1 MKKLWLFGIPLKY
14 LEYYKVFRVQLLI
27 VLLVLCTLTS
37 QATVSYA
44 QKTKLTINL
53 TNVPLKQVFDQIR
66 QQTSFVLFFSN
77 KDIDVN
83 RNVSI
88 SVKDASVEEVLNKVL
103 GSKYSFKIVD
113 KNIVIDAVSDRKT
126 SKPAESQPNRKV
138 TGKVVDKNGQTLPGS
153 TVKIVGTSK
162 GVSSNMNGEFE
173 IEIPGSAK
181 QLEVSFI
188 GYNSQVVTLDKN
200 NNVQVTLTE
209 ATQKIDEIVVTGYQR
224 VDRKLFTGS
233 AVKIK
238 ADEAKIDGV
247 TDVGRM
253 LEGRAAGVAVQNVSG
268 TFGAAPKIRVRGNV
282 SIYGD
287 TKPLWVVDGVV
298 LEDVVSVSPDELSS
312 GDAVT
317 LISSAVAGLNAD
329 DIENFQILK
338 DASATALYGARA
350 MNGVIV
356 VTTKKG
362 HRGKPVVSYNGNFT
376 MQLKPTYDSYNIMN
390 SKDQMSV
397 YRELER
403 KGWLNHSDISRSTN
417 GGVYAKMYDLIN
429 QYDPKTGFGLENTA
443 AARARFLQKYE
454 MANTD
459 WFDMLFRNSLSQEH
473 SVSISSG
480 NEKSQYY
487 VSTSIFND
495 NGWTIA
501 DKVSRYTGNFK
512 GTFNLTDRIT
522 ASLSSSGSYREQR
535 APGTLDRVQNAV
547 EGTFERDFDINPYSF
562 SLNTSRTL
570 RAYDDNGNYEYFRRN
585 LAPFNIIDELDQN
598 RMDVKMLDYKMQLDL
613 SFKITDWLQ
622 YDFVGSMRW
631 AQSSREHSI
640 KDGSNLAQ
648 AYRAAGNATI
658 REQNDFLYRNPDFPE
673 AEKVVVLP
681 AGGFYNT
688 EENKLTNYYLRN
700 TFTINK
706 TFDEKNQINVLMGQ
720 EVRYADR
727 QNSFLNG
734 YGYQFDKGG
743 VPFVDYRII
752 KQMVEGGFDYYGMGW
767 EYDRF
772 LASFVNG
779 GYSYMGKYTFNGT
792 LRVDGSNQLGKSR
805 KSRWLTTWNVSGSW
819 NVHNEDFAKS
829 FTNLSLLKLRA
840 GYSMNANMGP
850 ARNSSVILANSVTPR
865 KYTTDKESG
874 IVIEDLENSELTWEK
889 QHEINL
895 GVDLGLFNNRLS
907 TSFEIYRREGF
918 DLIGVLDVS
927 GCGGAGRK
935 LANYANSRS
944 EGFDFNIGGR
954 IIESE
959 GLKWNTS
966 LAFAYNRTKVTN
978 LKTHTR
984 LNNLTR
990 SEGGPLEGYPIR
1002 GLFSLQY
1009 AGLDNYGV
1017 PTFINEDGIR
1027 DYGVNMQSDNIKC
1040 LKYEGPVDPTV
1051 TGGFTNTVQ
1060 YKRFTFN
1067 VFVSFQWGNKI
1078 RLNPVFKSKYSDI
1091 DALPKEFKD
1100 RWMLPGDET
1109 YTDIPGIMSRRE
1121 YKRIQGTSLYPYS
1134 NYNVSDQR
1142 VADGGF
1148 ARLKNISLAYEL
1160 PKTLIAKAGLSSAS
1174 VKLAA
1179 VNPWLIYSD
1188 SKLNGQDPEFFG
1200 AGGVALPTP
1209 KQFTFTL
1216 RLGF

>member
-1 MKKLWLFGIPLKY
+1 M
-14 LEYYKVFRVQLLI
+14 I
-27 VLLVLCTLTS
+27 VLLLVCTLSS

-44 QKTKLTINL
+44 QKTKLTFNL
-53 TNVPLKQVFDQIR
+53 TNVPLHKVFEQIKQQS
-66 QQTSFVLFFSN
+66 SFELFFSN
-77 KDIDVN
+77 DELDVN
-83 RNVSI
+83 RKVSI
-88 SVKDASVEEVLNKVL
+88 NATGIGVEEALKQVL
-103 GSKYSFKIVD
+103 GASYTIKVID
-113 KNIVIDAVSDRKT
+113 KNIVIDAVNTKKAT
-126 SKPAESQPNRKV
+126 KAVAPQPNKKV
-138 TGKVVDKNGQTLPGS
+138 KGTVVDKNGVGLPGS
-153 TVKIVGTSK
+153 TVRVVGKGT
-162 GVSSNMNGEFE
+162 GVSTNVKGEFE
-173 IEIPGSAK
+173 IEVPAASK
-181 QLEVSFI
+181 QIEVSFI
-188 GYNSQVVTLDKN
+188 GFIAQVISVDKSASITVTL
-200 NNVQVTLTE
+200 QE
-209 ATQKIDEIVVTGYQR
+209 ATQNIEEVVVTGYQR

-233 AVKIK
+233 SVKVNA
-238 ADEAKIDGV
+238 ADAKIDGV

-287 TKPLWVVDGVV
+287 SKPLWVVDGVV

-362 HRGKPVVSYNGNFT
+362 HKGKTAVSYNGNFT
-376 MQLKPTYDSYNIMN
+376 VQMKPSYDSYNIMN

-403 KGWLNHSDISRSTN
+403 KGWLNHADISRSSN

-429 QYDPKTGFGLENTA
+429 QYDSKTGFGLENSD

-459 WFDMLFRNSLSQEH
+459 WFNLLFKNSLSQEH

-480 NEKSQYY
+480 GDKSQYY

-501 DKVSRYTGNFK
+501 DNVKRYTGVFK
-512 GTFNLTDRIT
+512 GTFNLTDRLT
-522 ASLSSSGSYREQR
+522 ATVSSSGSYREQR

-570 RAYDDNGNYEYFRRN
+570 RPYDEEGNLEYFRRN
-585 LAPFNIIDELDQN
+585 LAPFNILQELDKN
-598 RMDVKMLDYKMQLDL
+598 RMDVKMLDYKMQVDL

-622 YDFVGSMRW
+622 YDFVGSTRW
-631 AQSSREHSI
+631 VQSTREHSVME
-640 KDGSNLAQ
+640 GSNLAE
-648 AYRAAGNATI
+648 AYRAASNATI

-688 EENKLTNYYLRN
+688 EQNKLTNYYLRN

-706 TFDEKNQINVLMGQ
+706 KFYDHHMVNVLMGQ

-727 QNSFLNG
+727 QNSFMNG
-734 YGYQFDKGG
+734 YGYQFNKGG
-743 VPFVDYRII
+743 VPFVDYRIM
-752 KQMVEGGFDYYGMGW
+752 KQMIEGGFDYYGMGW

-772 LASFVNG
+772 TASFING
-779 GYSYMGKYTFNGT
+779 GYSYKSKYTLNGT

-819 NVHNEDFAKS
+819 NVHSEEFAKS
-829 FTNLSLLKLRA
+829 LTNLSLLKLRA
-840 GYSMNANMGP
+840 SYSMNANMGP
-850 ARNSSVILANSVTPR
+850 ARNSTSILVNSVTPR
-865 KYTTDKESG
+865 QNTSDREVG
-874 IVIEDLENSELTWEK
+874 ILIDDLENSELTWEK

-895 GVDLGLFNNRLS
+895 GIDLGLFNNRFYS
-907 TSFEIYRREGF
+907 SFEIYRRNGF
-918 DLIGVLDVS
+918 DLLGLIDVS
-927 GCGGAGRK
+927 GCGGTSRK

-944 EGFDFNIGGR
+944 EGFDFNVGGK
-954 IIESE
+954 IIDGKDFTWSSN
-959 GLKWNTS
+959 LT
-966 LAFAYNRTKVTN
+966 FAYNTTKVTN
-978 LKTHTR
+978 LRTHTR
-984 LNNLTR
+984 LNYLTR
-990 SEGGPLEGYPIR
+990 AEGGPLEGYPIR

-1009 AGLDNYGV
+1009 AGLDSYGV
-1017 PTFINEDGIR
+1017 PTYMNEEGKR
-1027 DYGVNMQSDNIKC
+1027 DYGVDMQSDNVSC

-1051 TGGFTNTVQ
+1051 TGGYANTAK
-1060 YKRFTFN
+1060 YKNFSLN

-1078 RLNPVFKSKYSDI
+1078 RLNPVFRSKYSDI
-1091 DALPKEFKD
+1091 DALPKEFND
-1100 RWMLPGDET
+1100 RWVLPGDEAFT
-1109 YTDIPGIMSRRE
+1109 NIPAVMSRRE
-1121 YKRIQGTSLYPYS
+1121 YKRINNTQLYPYQ

-1148 ARLKNISLAYEL
+1148 ARLKNVSLTYDL
-1160 PKTLIAKAGLSSAS
+1160 PKSLIGRIGLAAAS
-1174 VKLAA
+1174 VKVAA

-1200 AGGVALPTP
+1200 AGGVAMPIP
-1209 KQFTFTL
+1209 KQLTFTL
-1216 RLGF
+1216 KLGF